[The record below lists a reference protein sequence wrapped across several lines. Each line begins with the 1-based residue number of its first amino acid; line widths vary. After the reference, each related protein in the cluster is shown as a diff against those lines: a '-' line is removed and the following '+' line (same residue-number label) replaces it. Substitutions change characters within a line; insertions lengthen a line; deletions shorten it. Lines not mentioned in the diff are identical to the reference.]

1 MNSFQ
6 GIPNTGL
13 LKDYYPDETG
23 ERSKLEEA
31 LKRKREKLSKTMID
45 LDTEEDDQMKRY

>member
-13 LKDYYPDETG
+13 LKDYYPDDKG

-31 LKRKREKLSKTMID
+31 LKRKRENLAKTKLD
-45 LDTEEDDQMKRY
+45 LDAEEDPQDKRY